1 MGKLEIMGQVERI
14 WTENGKIGNF
24 LDTRR
29 TLTLQGGNQKI
40 WTENEEKEAKMG
52 KLENLDGK

>member
-1 MGKLEIMGQVERI
+1 MPPLIVFEKLE
-14 WTENGKIGNF
+14 NLDGKWE
-24 LDTRR
+24 
-29 TLTLQGGNQKI
+29 NQKI